1 MLVWRRAVQVL
12 RDSNRWRPALRCTA
26 VPGRCARVHKHLL
39 ARSQIPW
46 AGQPHKLPAEVC
58 LESTAGLDAVG
69 HRHRIFLHAARTR
82 RDLHMQ
88 RARRA
93 RTVRHDDHRKLP
105 IKGSLEL
112 LAGPNTGGD
121 RDREGLHHR
130 VGAASHGGL
139 RSSCRT
145 AEGGRDVSAPTQD
158 DGVDPSAEGCGRVQN
173 LWAGSRLA
181 GGACT
186 GGTGLPLPREQGAS
200 DGGARKR

>member
-1 MLVWRRAVQVL
+1 MEDEGSLSATEGRRLREVGGGGARRLRGDGGWRRAVQVL

-39 ARSQIPW
+39 ARPQIPW
-46 AGQPHKLPAEVC
+46 AGQPNKLPAEVC

-69 HRHRIFLHAARTR
+69 HRYRIFLHAARTR

-139 RSSCRT
+139 RSSCRI
-145 AEGGRDVSAPTQD
+145 AEGG
-158 DGVDPSAEGCGRVQN
+158 
-173 LWAGSRLA
+173 
-181 GGACT
+181 
-186 GGTGLPLPREQGAS
+186 
-200 DGGARKR
+200 ARCERAHKG